1 MAQAGHLW
9 ALALMRWI
17 ARRLW
22 SAIPIRPWLAFWR
35 RQAPHTWLETVCCR
49 VILMARRRRRPGSP
63 NYFVGSQDNNG
74 PYGAPPDALNIWKFH
89 YDPMTPGNSTF
100 MLTNTLP
107 TQPFN
112 SILALC
118 GGTRNCIPQPGTTN
132 RIDHLG
138 YRQRPLFRLAYRNF
152 GSHESLVTNQ
162 SVSAGTGP
170 NGEVSGIRWWE
181 LRSPNSSPV
190 IFQQGTYA
198 PGLTDGIHRWMGSI
212 AMNSLGDIAL
222 SFSASNGTN
231 PAVFPSVFYTAR
243 HAGDPPGQ
251 MTLGEGSII
260 NGTGSQTGQCIAGAI
275 IRAIDIDPIDDTT
288 FWVRQRSTFPR
299 QAPLDGDCES
309 ARLI

>member
-1 MAQAGHLW
+1 
-9 ALALMRWI
+9 
-17 ARRLW
+17 
-22 SAIPIRPWLAFWR
+22 
-35 RQAPHTWLETVCCR
+35 
-49 VILMARRRRRPGSP
+49 
-63 NYFVGSQDNNG
+63 
-74 PYGAPPDALNIWKFH
+74 
-89 YDPMTPGNSTF
+89 

-112 SILALC
+112 SILSLC
-118 GGTRNCIPQPGTTN
+118 GGTRACIPQPGTTN

-152 GSHESLVTNQ
+152 GTHESLVTNQ

-170 NGEVSGIRWWE
+170 NGVVSGVRWWE

-190 IFQQGTYA
+190 IFQEGTYA

-222 SFSASNGTN
+222 GFSASNGTN
-231 PAVFPSVFYTAR
+231 PSVFPSVFYTAR

-260 NGTGSQTGQCIAGAI
+260 NGTGSQTGGGN
-275 IRAIDIDPIDDTT
+275 RWGDYTSIDIDPVDDTD
-288 FWVRQRSTFPR
+288 FLGRERVRSHDKLPS
-299 QAPLDGDCES
+299 DGDCES
-309 ARLI
+309 ARLIWPAEEARHQHQRPRRVQLLRRRQLLPLRAVNTPLRQARIRSFRGPPIRVTILMTAIPSSHCRSRSRYMIRPITA